1 MMEQG
6 RIVKALS
13 GFYYVETA
21 ETALVE
27 CKARGKFR
35 KDGKTPT
42 VGDRVEIS
50 RSGSRGMIE
59 TLLPR
64 ENFFVRPAVCNLDM
78 LVVFCANVIPVTDPF
93 LIDRVTAIAGNQNVP
108 VVLCINKTDLE
119 EQDRLGPIYEKAGY
133 RVIRTS
139 AVTGAGIDALRE
151 AVRGRTAAFTG
162 NSGVGKSSVLN
173 RLAPELE
180 LKVGE
185 VSDKLGRGRH
195 TTRHVELYAL
205 GDGTFLADTPGFSSF
220 DTERMDLV
228 LKENLQYAFPD
239 FAPYLG
245 RCQFHDCAHLR
256 EPGCAVRAAVE
267 AGAVPESRYRSYER
281 LYERAREL
289 RTWELK

>member
-21 ETALVE
+21 EAALVE

-64 ENFFVRPAVCNLDM
+64 ENFFVRPAVCNLDL
-78 LVVFCANVIPVTDPF
+78 LVVFCANVIPVTNPF

-119 EQDRLGPIYEKAGY
+119 EQDRLGPIYEKAG
-133 RVIRTS
+133 
-139 AVTGAGIDALRE
+139 
-151 AVRGRTAAFTG
+151 
-162 NSGVGKSSVLN
+162 
-173 RLAPELE
+173 
-180 LKVGE
+180 
-185 VSDKLGRGRH
+185 
-195 TTRHVELYAL
+195 
-205 GDGTFLADTPGFSSF
+205 
-220 DTERMDLV
+220 
-228 LKENLQYAFPD
+228 
-239 FAPYLG
+239 
-245 RCQFHDCAHLR
+245 
-256 EPGCAVRAAVE
+256 
-267 AGAVPESRYRSYER
+267 
-281 LYERAREL
+281 
-289 RTWELK
+289 

>member
-64 ENFFVRPAVCNLDM
+64 ENFFVRPAVCNLDL

-133 RVIRTS
+133 RVVRTS